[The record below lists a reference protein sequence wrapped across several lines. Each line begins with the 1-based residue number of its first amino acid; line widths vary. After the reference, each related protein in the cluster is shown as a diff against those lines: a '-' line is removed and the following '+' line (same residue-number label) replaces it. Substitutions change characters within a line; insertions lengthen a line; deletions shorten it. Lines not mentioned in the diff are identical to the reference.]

1 MYATNSSVCLTD
13 ACIKASSTLYSNLSP
28 NFQNIDPCTN
38 FEELICGGFKQRY
51 ALSETASQ
59 FNEAT
64 LLTDTNYVFM
74 KNILEAP
81 FDASLGSNPSVD
93 EMNFEKLVRGYNTC
107 LNETA
112 ITELGVQPLV
122 TFLDNITETFPVT
135 ASEYGSNKTFG
146 PSDYK
151 SFSETVAHLFQY
163 GMTPFFA
170 LSTVLDAFNP
180 DTYIPVIYPT
190 GPLIGASV
198 FADNET
204 LAAYEKVVAQTFAKV
219 LPTNESRSAAE
230 ELAHEVVELEAN
242 VLSVQINTVVTDLA
256 NVMTIDNITQLAPAF
271 NFASIVKSIIPAPVN
286 RTSYPHP
293 EYSALIS
300 EVLTN
305 STKPAIQAYFFW
317 QAILGFRDF
326 LDAPELEPLKELVD
340 TLEGNDPSHRPVRW
354 KTCMSNVNQKMAW
367 LLSKPFVDVK
377 YTDAVEKTLREMVTR
392 IQNRLARNIDNIDW
406 MTDRVKVLAKNKVEA
421 ITPKL
426 GYPRATPNLDD
437 AEALR
442 DYYADFQVTDSYFA
456 NSVSYAKWFAR
467 RNALL
472 VGTKREDKAFPQ
484 PLSTGAV
491 SSSLT
496 INAFY
501 LANENSISII
511 AGTLQQLL
519 FDPGL
524 PAYLNYGALGTV
536 IGHEFTHSLDNN
548 GRLWDERGGFG
559 NQWDAESI
567 AGFENRTQ
575 CLIRQVN
582 SDNITLSTGEQLP
595 VNGTLTLGENI
606 ADTGGINTAFDAW
619 QDKRQ
624 EDPAS
629 DLDLPG
635 MVGRFTHEQL
645 FYVSAGQFFCDKSS
659 DAIRQALLTADVHS
673 PSAARIK
680 SMTDN
685 SRGFREAFNCPVKE
699 PTCVIY

>member
-1 MYATNSSVCLTD
+1 MYTTNSSVCLTD
-13 ACIKASSTLYSNLSP
+13 VCIKASSTLYSNLSP

-51 ALSETASQ
+51 ALSEIAST

-64 LLTDTNYVFM
+64 LLTDTNYIFM

-93 EMNFEKLVRGYNTC
+93 EMNFEKLVKGYNTC
-107 LNETA
+107 LNTTA

-135 ASEYGSNKTFG
+135 ASEFKSNQTFG

-163 GMTPFFA
+163 GISPFFT
-170 LSTVLDAFNP
+170 LSTILDPFNP
-180 DTYIPVIYPT
+180 DTYIPVIYPA

-204 LAAYEKVVAQTFAKV
+204 LAAYEKVVAQTFAKI
-219 LPTNESRSAAE
+219 LPTDESRSAAE

-242 VLSVQINTVVTDLA
+242 VISLQVNTVLTDMV
-256 NVMTIDNITQLAPAF
+256 NIMTIDNATQLAPAF
-271 NFASIVKSIIPAPVN
+271 NFASIVKSIIPSPVN
-286 RTSYPHP
+286 RTSFPHP
-293 EYSALIS
+293 EYSGLIS
-300 EVLTN
+300 KILSN
-305 STKPAIQAYFFW
+305 STRPAIQAYFFW
-317 QAILGFRDF
+317 QAILAFKDS
-326 LDAPELEPLKELVD
+326 LDGPELEPLNELVD
-340 TLEGNDPSHRPVRW
+340 TLKGNDPSHRPVRW
-354 KTCMSNVNQKMAW
+354 KTCMSVVNKEMAW

-377 YTDAVEKTLREMVTR
+377 YTDAAEKTLREMVTR
-392 IQNRLARNIDNIDW
+392 IQNRLARNIGNIDW
-406 MTDRVKVLAKNKVEA
+406 MTERVKVLAKNKVEA

-437 AEALR
+437 SEALR

-456 NSVSYAKWFAR
+456 NTVSYAKWFAR
-467 RNALL
+467 RTALL
-472 VGTKREDKAFPQ
+472 VGTKRDDKAFPQ
-484 PLSTGAV
+484 PLSEGDM

-501 LANENSISII
+501 VANENSISII

-548 GRLWDERGGFG
+548 GRLWDKNGAFSNE
-559 NQWDAESI
+559 WDDESI

-575 CLIRQVN
+575 CLIQQVN

-595 VNGTLTLGENI
+595 VDGTLTLGENI

-624 EDPAS
+624 EDPTS
-629 DLDLPG
+629 NFDLPG
-635 MVGRFTHEQL
+635 TVGQFTHEQL
-645 FYVSAGQFFCDKSS
+645 FYVAAGQFFCDKSS
-659 DAIRQALLTADVHS
+659 DKTKESLLTGDVHS
-673 PSAARIK
+673 PNAVRIK
-680 SMTDN
+680 SMMEN
-685 SRGFREAFNCPVKE
+685 SRGFRGAFNCPVKE